1 MTLPSRPVK
10 TRLSSLQRSLAVTT
24 RFSLAYLER
33 GIVRLVSRN
42 GNVYESSPAL
52 CQSPGACLSVR
63 NAMMDGEIVYLGPD
77 SKPQIYRAV
86 PV

>member
-1 MTLPSRPVK
+1 
-10 TRLSSLQRSLAVTT
+10 
-24 RFSLAYLER
+24 
-33 GIVRLVSRN
+33 
-42 GNVYESSPAL
+42 VYESSPAL